1 MILECFHNKI
11 LMYDAPLPE
20 YPMCDKN
27 HISRAPGLTRVRT
40 PLAALALCASS
51 AVAAVEIE
59 FDEHLINAGFHVD
72 QPVLVAS
79 LEDDA
84 RHLVLAGRDDKHRQR
99 LAIYALHDT
108 TEPLLQFEPG
118 PQHITYDV
126 GRIGGND
133 AVFFVEPGRIM
144 RLDIGSGKTREFIKM
159 RSIYGQLRSGR
170 LAPIDFVRDIN
181 GDDRDDFVV
190 PDTAGYR
197 VRLQRADGSLGKEVV
212 LQDSSSMTVSD
223 GVVSFASRPLVS
235 GNMTADDLPDLAVW
249 RGNTLQVYEQLP
261 DDRFDGRP
269 QIVTLTLGLQ
279 SEAEM
284 LARQAGFG
292 AVNQEGLVETTIWGV
307 DDLNGDGLPD
317 ILTESLLNKG
327 VFDKE
332 NDFRLHLGRRDGEQI
347 NFAETQDALL
357 ASTGLQYGLIAT
369 DINGDGR
376 KDLLVRKVR
385 MSFGRVIRAL
395 LSGNVS
401 LQLLFYEMT
410 DDDTFAEEANFETRT
425 NVSFSVSSGQV
436 DIPAIQLADFNADG
450 LQDLMMQNESDQ
462 LSFQFGVRSEDLFAE
477 DAVERTVPL
486 PRNGELVS
494 TEDLDED
501 GRDDLVIRYNESDET
516 GYSKTIRLL
525 ITRQ

>member
-1 MILECFHNKI
+1 
-11 LMYDAPLPE
+11 
-20 YPMCDKN
+20 MCDKN
-27 HISRAPGLTRVRT
+27 HIFRAPGPGRARAPLT
-40 PLAALALCASS
+40 ALVICASCT
-51 AVAAVEIE
+51 VAAAEFE
-59 FDEHLINAGFHVD
+59 FDEQLINAGFHVR

-79 LEDDA
+79 LERDE
-84 RHLVLAGRDDKHRQR
+84 RHLVLAGRDDAHRQQ
-99 LAIYALHDT
+99 LAIYSLRDT
-108 TEPLLQFEPG
+108 AQPLLKFEPG
-118 PQHITYDV
+118 PQQITYDV
-126 GRIGGND
+126 GRIGSD
-133 AVFFVEPGRIM
+133 ETLFFVEPGRIM
-144 RLDIGSGKTREFIKM
+144 RLDIDSGEMREFVKI
-159 RSIYGQLRSGR
+159 RSIYGQHRSGS
-170 LAPIDFVRDIN
+170 LAPIDFIRDIS
-181 GDDRDDFVV
+181 GDDLDDLVM

-197 VRLQRADGSLGKEVV
+197 VRLQRADGSLGQEVV
-212 LQDSSSMTVSD
+212 LQDSSSMTVSG

-261 DDRFDGRP
+261 DDRFDGKP
-269 QIVTLTLGLQ
+269 QVVTLTLGLQ

-292 AVNQEGLVETTIWGV
+292 AVNQEGLVETSIWGV
-307 DDLNGDGLPD
+307 EDLNGDGLPD

-332 NDFRLHLGRRDGEQI
+332 NDFRLHLGWRDGGQI
-347 NFAETQDALL
+347 NFAETEDALL
-357 ASTGLQYGLIAT
+357 ASAGLQYGLIAT

-395 LSGNVS
+395 LAGNVS

-410 DDDTFAEEANFETRT
+410 EDDTFAAEANYETRT

-450 LQDLMMQNESDQ
+450 LQDLMMQNDTDQ

-477 DAVERTVPL
+477 DAVERIVPL
-486 PRNGELVS
+486 PRNGELVA

-501 GRDDLVIRYNESDET
+501 GRADLVIRYNESDET

-525 ITRQ
+525 IARQ